1 MKNDN
6 DKKILEYKKKKVE
19 KWVILISCFAVII
32 LEILALFNVIDMLW
46 GLGLFI
52 LMYIFKKIFLK

>member
-6 DKKILEYKKKKVE
+6 DKKIFEYKKKKVA
-19 KWVILISCFAVII
+19 KYFILILCFSVII
-32 LEILALFNVIDMLW
+32 LEILALFNVVNMLW

-52 LMYIFKKIFLK
+52 LMYILQKIFLK

>member
-6 DKKILEYKKKKVE
+6 DKKIFEYKKKKVA
-19 KWVILISCFAVII
+19 KYFILILCFSVIV
-32 LEILALFNVIDMLW
+32 LEILALFNVVNMLW

-52 LMYIFKKIFLK
+52 LMYILQKIFLK